1 MQHDMILLLPD
12 AKLPDFEPTQDEIIT
27 LTDKLLKSQ
36 VNEYSGILR
45 YPYAD
50 FLKLSRIEAT
60 KIFHPNNIESFDAFI
75 DEFNL
80 INLEITN
87 TSTILK
93 NIYTNKLSEVIK
105 QELSDPSAKDVFYL
119 IEKHCIKAKRLIFVS
134 QPDYSLSTGYSKKSK
149 KKYETVKAFW
159 IDSNGNKVRSFSKNV
174 GIEGVDIEESVV
186 KLFESLGYITTQL
199 AYPLD
204 NGYNADLI
212 VEKNGSKWVV
222 EVKIKDKKRI
232 FDTFARLELWKLY
245 QSIYWD

>member
-1 MQHDMILLLPD
+1 MQQDMILLLLDPN
-12 AKLPDFEPTQDEIIT
+12 LPDFEPTQDKIIE
-27 LTDKLLKSQ
+27 LADALINSKI
-36 VNEYSGILR
+36 NEYSGILR

-60 KIFHPNNIESFDAFI
+60 KIFHPNNIESYDAFI

-87 TSTILK
+87 TSAILK
-93 NIYTNKLSEVIK
+93 NAYTNKLSEVIK
-105 QELSDPSAKDVFYL
+105 QELNDQSAKDVFYL
-119 IEKHCIKAKRLIFVS
+119 IEKHCIKAKRLKLVA

-174 GIEGVDIEESVV
+174 GIEGVEIEESVV
-186 KLFESLGYITTQL
+186 KLFESLGYKTTQL

-222 EVKIKDKKRI
+222 EVKTKDKKRI
-232 FDTFARLELWKLY
+232 FDTFARLELWNLY